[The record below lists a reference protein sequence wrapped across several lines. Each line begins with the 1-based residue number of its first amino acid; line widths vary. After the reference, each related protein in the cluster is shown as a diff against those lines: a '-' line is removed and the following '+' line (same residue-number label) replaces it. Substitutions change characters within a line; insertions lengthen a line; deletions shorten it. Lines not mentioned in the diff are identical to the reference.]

1 MQSSNSAFRF
11 ECSFGLSNVDY
22 SFPKFERGF
31 ILMIK
36 SAKGVE
42 INKKTYLLHIST
54 HLVQTCFWSSKLQN
68 LMMCL

>member
-1 MQSSNSAFRF
+1 
-11 ECSFGLSNVDY
+11 VHH

-42 INKKTYLLHIST
+42 NNKNIFITHIYT
-54 HLVQTCFWSSKLQN
+54 FGLNMFLA
-68 LMMCL
+68 L